1 MKINDTTV
9 HIRQQ
14 QPGQFRRPE
23 DGKEPYA
30 HVTDQKL
37 ESTPD
42 QTTCSIYIN
51 NEKLATM
58 EQGIGSDF
66 PKIFDSNAGLKFN
79 TQKISTTGKEEKLYE
94 QYDQNGKTQV
104 TTQKQSFFDK
114 MA

>member
-1 MKINDTTV
+1 MKINDATV

-37 ESTPD
+37 TSAPD
-42 QTTCSIYIN
+42 QTKCSIYIN
-51 NEKLATM
+51 KEKIVTI

-66 PKIFDSNAGLKFN
+66 PKIFDYDAGLKIS
-79 TQKISTTGKEEKLYE
+79 TQKISTTGKEEKVYE
-94 QYDQNGKTQV
+94 RYDQNGKTQV